1 MTVPGSNL
9 LAQALR
15 AIKPV
20 QIQYFKFQGR
30 TLNASKQ
37 WMPTYA
43 AGVPIWA
50 SVQAVPRNTYAQY
63 GLDFQRDYI
72 KIFAQEDVVDL
83 DRDSSGDQFIYNYDL
98 FQLESENRWFL
109 QDGWA
114 SCLAVKVTSD
124 VPYPVAP
131 GASPKKRKS

>member
-20 QIQYFKFQGR
+20 QIQYLKFQSR
-30 TLNASKQ
+30 SPNASKQ
-37 WMPTYA
+37 WIPVFA
-43 AGVPIWA
+43 DPVPIWA
-50 SVQAVPRNTYAQY
+50 SVQAVPRSTYAQY

-83 DRDSSGDQFIYNYDL
+83 DRDSSGDRFIYNDDL

-114 SCLAVKVTSD
+114 SCLAVKVTND
-124 VPYPVAP
+124 VVTPTN
-131 GASPKKRKS
+131 KKSKS